1 MNGGNRDARDG
12 DATVTVD
19 GDLVLKVHRAGT
31 DFQDLAV
38 RLRIAKDSGCLLTPL
53 STHPE
58 VVTATAGPRFRT
70 RWPRLQPIPQRPEA
84 LPWPEAGALLAA
96 LHRTPL
102 PAGEDI
108 PVHGA
113 VRNLQR
119 ALDGLPAGAPPAIWE
134 AAAALP
140 PRARR
145 TATPGR
151 PLTVVHGD
159 FHLGQLGRA
168 ADEELLLFDV
178 DDLGAGD
185 PAWDLARPAGFWASG
200 LIPDADWR
208 AFLAAYRRGGGPA
221 VPASGDPW
229 PALEPHACAAVVQA
243 AAAGA
248 ARAARDETQTAL
260 VAACARMPS
269 S

>member
-1 MNGGNRDARDG
+1 VNARAG
-12 DATVTVD
+12 DAEDWDTTITVD
-19 GDLVLKVHRAGT
+19 GDMVLKVHRAGT
-31 DFQDLAV
+31 DPQDLAV
-38 RLRIAKDSGCLLTPL
+38 RLRIATESGCLLTPL

-58 VVTATAGPRFRT
+58 IITATAGTRWRT
-70 RWPRLQPIPQRPEA
+70 RWPRIQPIPQRPEA

-96 LHRTPL
+96 LHRAPM

-108 PVHGA
+108 PAHGA
-113 VRNLQR
+113 VRSLRR
-119 ALDGLPAGAPPAIWE
+119 ALAGLPAGAPPAIRE
-134 AAAALP
+134 AAAFLP
-140 PRARR
+140 PRAWR

-200 LIPDADWR
+200 LIPDVDWG
-208 AFLAAYRRGGGPA
+208 AFLTAYRRGGGPA

-248 ARAARDETQTAL
+248 AKAALDETQTAL
-260 VAACARMPS
+260 VAACARMTS